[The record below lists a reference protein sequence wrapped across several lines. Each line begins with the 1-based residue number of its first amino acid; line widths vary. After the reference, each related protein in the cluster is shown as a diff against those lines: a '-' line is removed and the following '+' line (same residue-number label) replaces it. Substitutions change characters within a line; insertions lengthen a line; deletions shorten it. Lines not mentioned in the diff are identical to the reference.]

1 MQFSIVVFRIFQI
14 PCIFEVDKQSKTQ
27 IWNKSYYF
35 AESQHKS
42 KTMNDKSQT

>member
-1 MQFSIVVFRIFQI
+1 MQFSIVVFPIFQI
-14 PCIFEVDKQSKTQ
+14 PCIFEVEKQSNTM

-42 KTMNDKSQT
+42 KTMSDKSRT